1 MYKLDFM
8 EIGKCNSYG
17 LRFSNNTYLCIKQ
30 KPMDSRL
37 KEFERLLN
45 IMDELREKCP
55 WDKEQT
61 FDSLRHLTIE
71 ETYELSD
78 AILEK
83 DLKEIP
89 KELGDL
95 MLHLV
100 FYAKL
105 GKETGRFDIEDVL
118 KGINEKLINRHPHI
132 FGDVKV
138 ENATDVKDNWEKIK
152 LTEGRE
158 SVLEGVPMSLP
169 AMVKA
174 YRIQDKVRGVGF
186 DWDHVAQVWEKVEE
200 EISELKYELN
210 NGHDKDRTESEF
222 GDLLFAL
229 INYARFI
236 DVNPETALERTNR
249 RFISRFK
256 HLEKAIKAEGLDM
269 LKMNLEQLDKYW
281 VLAKADIG

>member
-1 MYKLDFM
+1 
-8 EIGKCNSYG
+8 
-17 LRFSNNTYLCIKQ
+17 
-30 KPMDSRL
+30 MDQRMI
-37 KEFERLLN
+37 EFERLLK
-45 IMDELREKCP
+45 IMDELRAKCP

-71 ETYELSD
+71 EMYELSD

-83 DLKEIP
+83 DLEEIR

-95 MLHLV
+95 MLHIV

-105 GKETGRFDIEDVL
+105 GEETGSFGMADVL
-118 KGINEKLINRHPHI
+118 KGINEKLIRRHPHI
-132 FGDVKV
+132 YGEVNV
-138 ENATDVKDNWEKIK
+138 NSATDVKDNWEKIK

-186 DWDHVAQVWEKVEE
+186 DWDNITQVWDKVEE
-200 EISELKYELN
+200 EIAELKYELA
-210 NGHDKDRTESEF
+210 NGADPLRTESEF
-222 GDLLFAL
+222 GDILFAL
-229 INYARFI
+229 VNYARFI

-256 HLEKAIKAEGLDM
+256 HLEKDVKAEGKSLHDM
-269 LKMNLEQLDKYW
+269 TLAEMDVYW
-281 VLAKADIG
+281 EKAKKAQG

>member
-1 MYKLDFM
+1 
-8 EIGKCNSYG
+8 
-17 LRFSNNTYLCIKQ
+17 
-30 KPMDSRL
+30 MDQRL
-37 KEFERLLN
+37 IEFERLLK
-45 IMDELREKCP
+45 IMDELRAQCP

-71 ETYELSD
+71 EMYELSD

-83 DLKEIP
+83 NLDEIR

-105 GKETGRFDIEDVL
+105 GEETGSFGIADVL

-132 FGDVKV
+132 YSDVKV
-138 ENATDVKDNWEKIK
+138 SNATDVKDNWEKIK
-152 LTEGRE
+152 LKEGRE

-174 YRIQDKVRGVGF
+174 YRIQDKARGIGF
-186 DWDHVAQVWEKVEE
+186 DWDNASQVWEKVEE
-200 EISELKYELN
+200 EIAELKHELE
-210 NGHDKDRTESEF
+210 NGADTLKTESEF

-229 INYARFI
+229 VNYARFI

-249 RFISRFK
+249 KFISRFK
-256 HLEKAIKAEGLDM
+256 FLEKAVNADGKKLHDMTLAEMDVYWEKAKEVEG
-269 LKMNLEQLDKYW
+269 
-281 VLAKADIG
+281 

>member
-1 MYKLDFM
+1 MKGQFM
-8 EIGKCNSYG
+8 NKRIS
-17 LRFSNNTYLCIKQ
+17 
-30 KPMDSRL
+30 
-37 KEFERLLN
+37 EFQRLLD
-45 IMDELREKCP
+45 IMDELRAKCP

-61 FDSLRHLTIE
+61 FESLRHLTIE

-83 DLKEIP
+83 DLDEIR

-95 MLHLV
+95 MLHIV

-105 GKETGRFDIEDVL
+105 GEETGKFNIADVL
-118 KGINEKLINRHPHI
+118 EGINEKLIRRHPHI

-138 ENATDVKDNWEKIK
+138 ANATDVKDNWERIK
-152 LTEGRE
+152 LEEGRT

-174 YRIQDKVRGVGF
+174 YRIQDKARGVGF
-186 DWDHVAQVWEKVEE
+186 DWDNVGQVWAKVEE
-200 EISELKYELN
+200 EIGELKYELAN
-210 NGHDKDRTESEF
+210 ENTPEKREDEF

-229 INYARFI
+229 INYSRFI

-249 RFISRFK
+249 KFIRRFK
-256 HLEKAIKAEGLDM
+256 YLEVEAAKMGKKLHDMTLAEMDEIWNKAKE
-269 LKMNLEQLDKYW
+269 LE
-281 VLAKADIG
+281 

>member
-1 MYKLDFM
+1 
-8 EIGKCNSYG
+8 
-17 LRFSNNTYLCIKQ
+17 
-30 KPMDSRL
+30 MDPRL
-37 KEFERLLN
+37 IEFERLLK
-45 IMDELREKCP
+45 IMDDLRAQCP

-83 DLKEIP
+83 DLEEIR

-105 GKETGRFDIEDVL
+105 GEEAGSFGIADVL

-132 FGDVKV
+132 YGDVKV
-138 ENATDVKDNWEKIK
+138 NNATDVKDNWEKIK

-174 YRIQDKVRGVGF
+174 YRIQDKARGIGF
-186 DWDHVAQVWEKVEE
+186 DWDNVSQVWEKVEE
-200 EISELKYELN
+200 EIAELKYELD
-210 NGHDKDRTESEF
+210 NGADKIKTESEF

-249 RFISRFK
+249 KFIS
-256 HLEKAIKAEGLDM
+256 EG
-269 LKMNLEQLDKYW
+269 KKSRRINKP
-281 VLAKADIG
+281 VI

>member
-1 MYKLDFM
+1 
-8 EIGKCNSYG
+8 
-17 LRFSNNTYLCIKQ
+17 
-30 KPMDSRL
+30 MDQRL
-37 KEFERLLN
+37 VEFERLLK
-45 IMDELREKCP
+45 IMDDLRAQCP

-83 DLKEIP
+83 DLEEIR

-105 GKETGRFDIEDVL
+105 GEESGSFGIADVL

-132 FGDVKV
+132 YGDVKV
-138 ENATDVKDNWEKIK
+138 NNATDVKDNWEKIK

-169 AMVKA
+169 ALIKA
-174 YRIQDKVRGVGF
+174 YRIQDKARGIGF
-186 DWDHVAQVWEKVEE
+186 DWDNVGQVWEKVEE
-200 EISELKYELN
+200 EIAELKYELDH
-210 NGHDKDRTESEF
+210 GADKIKTESEF

-249 RFISRFK
+249 KFISRFK
-256 HLEKAIKAEGLDM
+256 FLEKAVNADGKKLNE
-269 LKMNLEQLDKYW
+269 MNLSEMDVYW
-281 VLAKADIG
+281 EMAKKSKG

>member
-1 MYKLDFM
+1 
-8 EIGKCNSYG
+8 
-17 LRFSNNTYLCIKQ
+17 
-30 KPMDSRL
+30 MDKRIS
-37 KEFERLLN
+37 EFQRLLD
-45 IMDELREKCP
+45 IMDELRAKCP

-61 FDSLRHLTIE
+61 FESLRHLTIE

-83 DLKEIP
+83 DLDEIR

-95 MLHLV
+95 MLHIV

-105 GKETGRFDIEDVL
+105 GEESGKFDISGVL
-118 KGINEKLINRHPHI
+118 EGINEKLIRRHPHI

-138 ENATDVKDNWEKIK
+138 ENATDVKDNWERIK
-152 LTEGRE
+152 LEEGRT

-174 YRIQDKVRGVGF
+174 YRIQDKARGVGF
-186 DWDHVAQVWEKVEE
+186 DWDNVGQVWAKVEE
-200 EISELKYELN
+200 EIGELKYELAN
-210 NGHDKDRTESEF
+210 ENTPERREDEF

-229 INYARFI
+229 INYSRFI

-249 RFISRFK
+249 KFIRRFK
-256 HLEKAIKAEGLDM
+256 YLEIEAAKMGKKLHDMTLSEMDEIWNKAKE
-269 LKMNLEQLDKYW
+269 LE
-281 VLAKADIG
+281 

>member
-1 MYKLDFM
+1 
-8 EIGKCNSYG
+8 
-17 LRFSNNTYLCIKQ
+17 
-30 KPMDSRL
+30 MDQRIT
-37 KEFERLLN
+37 EFARLLD
-45 IMDELREKCP
+45 IMDELRAKCP

-83 DLKEIP
+83 DLPEIS

-95 MLHLV
+95 MLHIV

-105 GKETGRFDIEDVL
+105 GEEADSFDIADVL
-118 KGINEKLINRHPHI
+118 KGINEKLIRRHPHI

-138 ENATDVKDNWEKIK
+138 NSADDVKDNWERIK
-152 LTEGRE
+152 LDEGRK

-174 YRIQDKVRGVGF
+174 YRIQDKARGVGF
-186 DWDHVAQVWEKVEE
+186 DWENRDQVWDKVEE
-200 EISELKYELN
+200 EIRELKHELT
-210 NGHDKDRTESEF
+210 NGNTPEKREDEF

-229 INYARFI
+229 INYSRFI

-249 RFISRFK
+249 KFIRRFQY
-256 HLEKAIKAEGLDM
+256 
-269 LKMNLEQLDKYW
+269 LEQEAAKQGRKLHEMT
-281 VLAKADIG
+281 LAEMDEIWNKAKELE

>member
-1 MYKLDFM
+1 
-8 EIGKCNSYG
+8 
-17 LRFSNNTYLCIKQ
+17 
-30 KPMDSRL
+30 MDQRL
-37 KEFERLLN
+37 IEFERLLT
-45 IMDELREKCP
+45 IMDELRAKCP

-71 ETYELSD
+71 EMYELSD

-83 DLKEIP
+83 DLDEIR

-95 MLHLV
+95 MLHIV

-105 GKETGRFDIEDVL
+105 GEEIGSFGMADVL
-118 KGINEKLINRHPHI
+118 KGINEKLIRRHPHI
-132 FGDVKV
+132 YGDVNV
-138 ENATDVKDNWEKIK
+138 NSATDVKDNWEKIK

-186 DWDHVAQVWEKVEE
+186 DWDNVSQVWDKVEE
-200 EISELKYELN
+200 EIAELKYELA
-210 NGHDKDRTESEF
+210 NGADSLRTESEY
-222 GDLLFAL
+222 GDLMFAL
-229 INYARFI
+229 VNYSRFI

-256 HLEKAIKAEGLDM
+256 HLEKAVNAEGKNLHDM
-269 LKMNLEQLDKYW
+269 TLAEMDVYW
-281 VLAKADIG
+281 EKAKEAQG